1 MQTLELLLPQPRRAV
16 PGPQPLGTARDLAT
30 LDLIRTSHGCLLLA
44 SDGRVLHA
52 NAAARQI
59 TAANEELRLANDGLH
74 ARSPSEDALLQE
86 LLRLAR
92 FGRGGQARS
101 GGRLTLQRPRGL
113 PVTVQTLP
121 LASHWLAQAFPGCT
135 LVLIIDGERMAR
147 IGRQALQEL
156 YGLTP
161 AEAALA
167 VRIPGSRGLQK
178 LAEELG
184 LSLSTVRT
192 HLQRAF
198 EKTGTHRQAEL
209 VQLISEL
216 DRIGADPA
224 DHA

>member
-1 MQTLELLLPQPRRAV
+1 MQTLELLQPHLRRPA
-16 PGPQPLGTARDLAT
+16 PGPQPLGTSRDLAAP
-30 LDLIRTSHGCLLLA
+30 DLIRTPHGCLLLA

-52 NAAARQI
+52 NTAARQI
-59 TAANEELRLANDGLH
+59 TAANQVLRLANDGLH
-74 ARSPSEDALLQE
+74 ARAPAEDALLQE

-92 FGRGGQARS
+92 FGRGQARS

-121 LASHWLAQAFPGCT
+121 LGSHWLAQAFPGCT

-216 DRIGADPA
+216 DRIGADPT
-224 DHA
+224 DQP